1 MADRAE
7 VNLEI
12 THDNILAGYSSAG
25 VGVDH
30 TSAMTDAF
38 LEYLT
43 VTICSGGNDVSSD
56 IHHSFITSVSSNDTW
71 SSEYTTGPGPAPLDI
86 LVLARSGDGEAQ
98 CTVTLRRKPR
108 EAPRSTHG
116 CWVAARAA
124 RAVHGRIWNEQG
136 GEPRLGVR
144 RGVARPAAAIKR
156 ADARSQS
163 SLQLDLSS
171 WEVSRTISS

>member
-43 VTICSGGNDVSSD
+43 VTIYSGGNDVSFD
-56 IHHSFITSVSSNDTW
+56 IHHSLHRC
-71 SSEYTTGPGPAPLDI
+71 PAMTRGLLSTILDQ
-86 LVLARSGDGEAQ
+86 ARPRPSGYPCGGEVWRWRSQ
-98 CTVTLRRKPR
+98 RTVTLRRKPR

-116 CWVAARAA
+116 CWVAA

-163 SLQLDLSS
+163 SLQLDLPS

>member
-43 VTICSGGNDVSSD
+43 VTICSGGNDVSFD

-71 SSEYTTGPGPAPLDI
+71 SSEHTTGPGLAPPLCISFWWRGLEMEKPAYCHT
-86 LVLARSGDGEAQ
+86 E
-98 CTVTLRRKPR
+98 KK
-108 EAPRSTHG
+108 AP
-116 CWVAARAA
+116 
-124 RAVHGRIWNEQG
+124 
-136 GEPRLGVR
+136 
-144 RGVARPAAAIKR
+144 
-156 ADARSQS
+156 
-163 SLQLDLSS
+163 
-171 WEVSRTISS
+171 

>member
-43 VTICSGGNDVSSD
+43 VTIYSGGNDVSFD
-56 IHHSFITSVSSNDTW
+56 IHHSLHRC
-71 SSEYTTGPGPAPLDI
+71 PAMTRGLLSTPLD
-86 LVLARSGDGEAQ
+86 
-98 CTVTLRRKPR
+98 
-108 EAPRSTHG
+108 
-116 CWVAARAA
+116 
-124 RAVHGRIWNEQG
+124 QG
-136 GEPRLGVR
+136 GPRPSVYPCGGEVWR
-144 RGVARPAAAIKR
+144 WRSPAYCHTEKKA
-156 ADARSQS
+156 
-163 SLQLDLSS
+163 L
-171 WEVSRTISS
+171 

>member
-1 MADRAE
+1 
-7 VNLEI
+7 
-12 THDNILAGYSSAG
+12 
-25 VGVDH
+25 
-30 TSAMTDAF
+30 MTDAF

-43 VTICSGGNDVSSD
+43 VKICSGGNDVSFD

-71 SSEYTTGPGPAPLDI
+71 SSEHTNGPGRAPPLCI
-86 LVLARSGDGEAQ
+86 LVVARSGDGEAPR
-98 CTVTLRRKPR
+98 TVTLRRKPR

-163 SLQLDLSS
+163 SLQLDLPS

>member
-43 VTICSGGNDVSSD
+43 VKICSGGNDVSFD

-71 SSEYTTGPGPAPLDI
+71 SGPG
-86 LVLARSGDGEAQ
+86 
-98 CTVTLRRKPR
+98 
-108 EAPRSTHG
+108 
-116 CWVAARAA
+116 
-124 RAVHGRIWNEQG
+124 
-136 GEPRLGVR
+136 
-144 RGVARPAAAIKR
+144 
-156 ADARSQS
+156 
-163 SLQLDLSS
+163 
-171 WEVSRTISS
+171 